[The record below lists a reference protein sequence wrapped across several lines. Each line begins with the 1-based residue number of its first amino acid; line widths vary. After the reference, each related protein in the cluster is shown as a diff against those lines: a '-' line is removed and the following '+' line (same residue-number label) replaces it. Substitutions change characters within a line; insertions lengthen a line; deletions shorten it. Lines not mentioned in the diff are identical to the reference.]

1 MGYAYKRL
9 TAYMRNLQ
17 EEIPMKK
24 LISIVLILCL
34 SLPFAVPALAAP
46 QDDEIMPC
54 ASLSIRGGMKYETT
68 SGKYVI
74 YGQCI
79 GIVEEKTVTVTLYRK
94 SGSSWIYVDSVSNT
108 DTISIVRADK
118 YVSITQ
124 SGEYKVAVTGTTG
137 NSSGTVPYYYS
148 I

>member
-34 SLPFAVPALAAP
+34 SLLFAVPVLAAP

-74 YGQCI
+74 YGQCG
-79 GIVEEKTVTVTLYRK
+79 GIIEEKTVTVTLYKK
-94 SGSSWIYVDSVSNT
+94 SGNSWIYVDSVSNT
-108 DTISIVRADK
+108 GTTSTVRADK
-118 YVSITQ
+118 YISVNL
-124 SGEYKVAVTGTTG
+124 SGDYKVEITGSTY
-137 NSSGTVPYYYS
+137 NSTGTVPYYYS

>member
-1 MGYAYKRL
+1 
-9 TAYMRNLQ
+9 MRNLQ

-46 QDDEIMPC
+46 QDNEIMPYG
-54 ASLSIRGGMKYETT
+54 SLSIRGGMKYETT

-74 YGQCI
+74 YGQCGGAI
-79 GIVEEKTVTVTLYRK
+79 EQKTVTVALYRK

-108 DTISIVRADK
+108 DTTSTVRADK
-118 YVSITQ
+118 YVSMTQ
-124 SGEYKVAVTGTTG
+124 SGEYKVTVTGTTN
-137 NSSGTVPYYYS
+137 NSNGTVPYYYN